1 MARRSLL
8 AECSRRQALSAC
20 RQRRHWF
27 IEASRARIAAGPAR
41 AAPGQ
46 GGTPPPPLREPAMR
60 LLLFRSEP
68 GSDARVGAQ
77 REAGGNIA
85 DLSSATASSPRPF
98 GSSMRTA
105 IAALF
110 DRSDATLA
118 AAAVAAEAALADEA
132 SFCVAEASVELLAPI
147 YDPEKVICVGM
158 NYADHCSEQGIA
170 IPKEPLL
177 FNKWPSAI
185 IASGEDIVMPGA
197 TRKLDFEVEMVV
209 VVGKRARHVRKEHAM
224 EYVAGFSVAHDV
236 SARDLQ
242 LEMAGGQ
249 WMLGKCFDT
258 SCPLG
263 PAIVT
268 TDSIKDP
275 HALRLTCEL
284 NGEVVQDSS
293 TAQMVFKTADIIEYA
308 SRFFTLSPGD
318 IILTGTPPG
327 VGCFRKPEPLW
338 LKPGDV
344 VTCTVEGIGSVTNK
358 VVADPVS
365 EIPPAGVRPAAAAAA
380 AAAPSFAA
388 ASE

>member
-1 MARRSLL
+1 MVGGGSLNASCSQCAAFGGSIKAKPARRAELGSPTRRSL
-8 AECSRRQALSAC
+8 RQGKSATL
-20 RQRRHWF
+20 
-27 IEASRARIAAGPAR
+27 SRAVGA
-41 AAPGQ
+41 Q
-46 GGTPPPPLREPAMR
+46 AMR
-60 LLLFRSEP
+60 LLLFRAEA
-68 GSDARVGAQ
+68 GGDARVGAQ
-77 REAGGNIA
+77 QKAGGNIA
-85 DLSSATASSPRPF
+85 DLSSATARSPRPF
-98 GSSMRTA
+98 GSSMKKA
-105 IAALF
+105 IIALF
-110 DRSDATLA
+110 DKSDATLEA
-118 AAAVAAEAALADEA
+118 AATAAEAALADEA
-132 SFCVAEASVELLAPI
+132 SFSISESSVKLLAPI

-185 IASGEDIVMPGA
+185 IASGDDIVMPA
-197 TRKLDFEVEMVV
+197 TTRKLDYEVEMVIV
-209 VVGKRARHVRKEHAM
+209 IGKKARHVRKEDAM
-224 EYVAGFSVAHDV
+224 SYVAGYSVAHDV

-242 LEMAGGQ
+242 LEMSGGQ

-268 TDSIKDP
+268 ADSIEDP

-284 NGEVVQDSS
+284 NGEVVQDSN

-308 SRFFTLSPGD
+308 SRFFTLNPGD

-344 VTCTVEGIGSVTNK
+344 VTCTVEGIGSVTNT
-358 VVADPVS
+358 VVADPVAAS
-365 EIPPAGVRPAAAAAA
+365 PEGGSPAAAASAA
-380 AAAPSFAA
+380 AGTAAG
-388 ASE
+388 SE

>member
-1 MARRSLL
+1 
-8 AECSRRQALSAC
+8 
-20 RQRRHWF
+20 
-27 IEASRARIAAGPAR
+27 
-41 AAPGQ
+41 
-46 GGTPPPPLREPAMR
+46 MR
-60 LLLFRSEP
+60 LLLFRSEA
-68 GSDARVGAQ
+68 GGGARVGAQ
-77 REAGGNIA
+77 QKSGGDIA
-85 DLSSATASSPRPF
+85 DLSSATASCSTPF
-98 GSSMRTA
+98 GSSMRRA
-105 IAALF
+105 ITALF
-110 DRSDATLA
+110 DRSDKTLEA
-118 AAAVAAEAALADEA
+118 AAAAAEGALADA
-132 SFCVAEASVELLAPI
+132 TSFSIPEASVDLLAPI

-158 NYADHCSEQGIA
+158 NYADHCSEQGMA
-170 IPKEPLL
+170 PPGEPLL

-185 IASGEDIVMPGA
+185 IASGEDIVMPAA
-197 TRKLDFEVEMVV
+197 TRKLDFEVEMVIV
-209 VVGKRARHVRKEHAM
+209 IGKRARHVRKEDAM
-224 EYVAGFSVAHDV
+224 AYVAGFSVAHDV

-268 TDSIKDP
+268 VDSVGDP

-284 NGEVVQDSS
+284 NGTIVQDST

-344 VTCTVEGIGSVTNK
+344 VTCAVEGIGSITNT
-358 VVADPVS
+358 VVAESVVGR
-365 EIPPAGVRPAAAAAA
+365 AGSASPAAAASAA
-380 AAAPSFAA
+380 ADTA
-388 ASE
+388 ASSD